1 MVASNTAAAFAGHI
15 KALVRMNIFKLLPKA
30 LTNRSE
36 SIARDIYIVMVAC
49 VLSSSLESKWSMSG
63 SF

>member
-1 MVASNTAAAFAGHI
+1 MIRCAVFWLCMVASGTAAFAGHI

-36 SIARDIYIVMVAC
+36 SIARDIFC
-49 VLSSSLESKWSMSG
+49 DGRLC

>member
-36 SIARDIYIVMVAC
+36 SIARDIYIYC
-49 VLSSSLESKWSMSG
+49 DGRLSS
-63 SF
+63 F